1 MSRKMSV
8 LAFAAALVMTPLA
21 HAADVARDQVRT
33 REEAAEITAPL
44 PEPAI
49 TLAKLFADAQKEE
62 EIVLLDGVASGMGAL
77 EVVVAR
83 TDTGG
88 KLVFACVDSKEAAE
102 LFLKKPLDKLA
113 TKEAKE
119 Q

>member
-1 MSRKMSV
+1 MSRRMSV
-8 LAFAAALVMTPLA
+8 LAFAAALVMPPLA
-21 HAADVARDQVRT
+21 HAAGVARGEMRT
-33 REEAAEITAPL
+33 REEAADTAPL
-44 PEPAI
+44 PEPAV
-49 TLAKLFADAQKEE
+49 TLAAMFAAAQQEE

-83 TDTGG
+83 TDTDG
-88 KLVFACVDSKEAAE
+88 KLVFACVDSEEAAQR
-102 LFLKKPLDKLA
+102 FLRKPLDTLA